1 MNIYN
6 LSLADLE
13 NYFESINDKKFRAKQ
28 VYEWLY
34 RKKVKSFD
42 EMTNLKK
49 ELINILK
56 DKFTFDY
63 IKLVTKLS
71 DVDVHKYL
79 FELKDGKKVE
89 AVLMNHDYGNS
100 LCISNGY
107 DSDLMVPAVA
117 STPIC

>member
-56 DKFTFDY
+56 DNLPLIT
-63 IKLVTKLS
+63 
-71 DVDVHKYL
+71 
-79 FELKDGKKVE
+79 
-89 AVLMNHDYGNS
+89 
-100 LCISNGY
+100 
-107 DSDLMVPAVA
+107 
-117 STPIC
+117 